1 MVVILVIIAIV
12 ILIFIISNLNKE
24 IDTRASN
31 AVSNP
36 VHSNE
41 ITIKTTQMTY
51 PHSDE
56 IIDVDF
62 TFIAN
67 YKGSQD
73 LARIFSE
80 DDIDLYKRI
89 TNVKSKFG
97 VNARGKQMREDS
109 YIMDGDRYDVTFIQ
123 DSHVKI
129 SILTLEHNL
138 VTFYK

>member
-1 MVVILVIIAIV
+1 MVVILVIVAVV
-12 ILIFIISNLNKE
+12 ILLFIISNLNKE

-36 VHSNE
+36 VRSNE

-51 PHSDE
+51 PHTNE

-67 YKGSQD
+67 YKGSPD

-89 TNVKSKFG
+89 TSVKSRFG
-97 VNARGKQMREDS
+97 VNARGKQIREDS

-123 DSHVKI
+123 DSDVKI
-129 SILTLEHNL
+129 SILTLENNL